1 MKSILNI
8 SPSQNELQGAFPENG
23 EVLVMCDAADAS
35 FAILMPDAQSTETVT
50 FRFVK
55 KDASANTITLQA
67 KPNQKIMNEDTQV
80 LTQQADEL
88 VLNADGENWW

>member
-1 MKSILNI
+1 
-8 SPSQNELQGAFPENG
+8 
-23 EVLVMCDAADAS
+23 MCDATDAD
-35 FAILMPDAQSTETVT
+35 FTIVMPDAQSTETVT

-55 KDASANTITLQA
+55 KDISLNTVTLQA
-67 KPNQKIMNEDTQV
+67 KPGQKIMNEDNQV